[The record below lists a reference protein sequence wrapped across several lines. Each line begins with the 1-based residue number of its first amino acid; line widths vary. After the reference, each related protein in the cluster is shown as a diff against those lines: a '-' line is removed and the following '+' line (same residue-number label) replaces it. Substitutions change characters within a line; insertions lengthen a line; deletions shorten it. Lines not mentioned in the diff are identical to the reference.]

1 MKEKRGFTIIEVVL
15 VLGIAGLIFMMA
27 FIALPS
33 LWASQ
38 RDADRKANVM
48 KFISD
53 VKTYQTNNS
62 RGALPILTG
71 NGPYIA
77 DVSSIPSA
85 ASGSWGEFIRDY
97 VDGSYGNP
105 SAGEKNFQDPDGVP
119 YIFRVTNCVPAS
131 GGGELATGQACA
143 YDGTFGAINATGVP
157 NSSVDHVIYVLVGAT
172 CDGDQA
178 VKTNSTRSVAA
189 MQVLERSG
197 RYCYS
202 T

>member
-1 MKEKRGFTIIEVVL
+1 MDTKRGFTFIEVVL

-38 RDADRKANVM
+38 RDADRRANVM
-48 KFISD
+48 KFVSD

-62 RGALPILTG
+62 RGALPTLSG
-71 NGPYIA
+71 NGP
-77 DVSSIPSA
+77 DVANVSTIPT
-85 ASGSWGEFIRDY
+85 ASTSSWGAFIRDY
-97 VDGSYGNP
+97 VDATYGNA
-105 SAGEKNFQDPDGVP
+105 SAAEHNFQDPDGKP
-119 YIFRVTNCVPAS
+119 YIFRIMNCAPAT
-131 GGGELATGQACA
+131 GTGELATGQPCA
-143 YDGTFGAINATGVP
+143 WDSTFANINATGIS
-157 NSSVDHVIYVLVGAT
+157 NAAVDFTIYVLVGAT

-189 MQVLERSG
+189 MQILERSG
-197 RYCYS
+197 RYCYN